1 MINIKINCDFC
12 NVEFEEK
19 TKAYPHNLLQAY
31 GTLKNSAELK
41 NWVYLTGNKR
51 WYCPECAEVRN
62 AYSKEKVSFNRNN
75 MEGWHYT
82 ELNDFP
88 PIVRDGITENVISQD
103 GDEVWFSMRLGWLKA
118 DEMQQVRVYKWR
130 YKDEKNS

>member
-31 GTLKNSAELK
+31 GTLKNSAESK
-41 NWVYLTGNKR
+41 NWIYFKGNKR

-62 AYSKEKVSFNRNN
+62 AYTGNKASLNRDNN
-75 MEGWHYT
+75 PGWHYT
-82 ELNDFP
+82 DLNDFP
-88 PIVRDGITENVISQD
+88 PIVRDGITENVINQD
-103 GDEVWFSMRLGWLKA
+103 GDEVWFSMRVGWLKV